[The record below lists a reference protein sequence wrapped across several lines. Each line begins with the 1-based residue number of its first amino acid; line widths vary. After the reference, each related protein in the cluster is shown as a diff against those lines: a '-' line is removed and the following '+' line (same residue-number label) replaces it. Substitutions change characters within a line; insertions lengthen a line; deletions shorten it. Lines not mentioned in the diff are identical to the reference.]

1 MRPARVCF
9 SGFLSWTGYRIYHF
23 CLNQGNDLSIFVL
36 NWVKCLK
43 QGIKNRNSVLKWV
56 GKLAIFVL
64 NRVRVWGAAPYLPTQ
79 GYVEYP
85 PPPPGIGKCVRNP
98 LAWTGARTG
107 CFWLLVID
115 FCSSYIVNNLC
126 PTYLTELL
134 LPFLF
139 SERTNYSLRTA
150 SNYSPPP
157 LNCGMISV

>member
-36 NWVKCLK
+36 TWVKCLK

-85 PPPPGIGKCVRNP
+85 PPPPG
-98 LAWTGARTG
+98 WST
-107 CFWLLVID
+107 
-115 FCSSYIVNNLC
+115 SYI
-126 PTYLTELL
+126 LL
-134 LPFLF
+134 LKRNLYVVSIFGKHKLIFSPGLFNTIIAYEIKILVFNRLF
-139 SERTNYSLRTA
+139 SLLKLEFILNL
-150 SNYSPPP
+150 P
-157 LNCGMISV
+157 L

>member
-85 PPPPGIGKCVRNP
+85 PPPRALANVLGI
-98 LAWTGARTG
+98 
-107 CFWLLVID
+107 
-115 FCSSYIVNNLC
+115 
-126 PTYLTELL
+126 LL
-134 LPFLF
+134 LEQGLGRAVFGCWWSTF
-139 SERTNYSLRTA
+139 VLRTLWIIFVLPILL
-150 SNYSPPP
+150 NYYCLSY
-157 LNCGMISV
+157 LVKEQIIL